1 MMGILTSVKKMI
13 GIDESYDAFDDQI
26 VLFINSA
33 FATLRQL
40 GVGPENGYRIEDDTE
55 DWDDYLGD
63 TLMLESVKPYV
74 ALKVKLAF
82 DPPTSSIVLDAMNRN
97 ISELEW
103 RLNATAEYESN

>member
-13 GIDESYDAFDDQI
+13 GIDESYNAFDDQI

-40 GVGPENGYRIEDDTE
+40 GVGPETGYSIEDDTE